1 MILNTVTETVVETVV
16 IQEEVNPTTIIV
28 TSDFTEVV
36 VAVSEIGPQGA
47 KGDQGIPGAAVP
59 LSTLSD
65 VDTAVLNNGS
75 ILVYSTNSQ
84 KWVSTT
90 LLENQSVESGH
101 Y

>member
-1 MILNTVTETVVETVV
+1 MILNTVTQTVVETVV
-16 IQEEVNPTTIIV
+16 IQEEINPTTVIV
-28 TSDFTEVV
+28 TSDFTEVI
-36 VAVSEIGPQGA
+36 VAVNEPGPQGS
-47 KGDQGIPGAAVP
+47 KGLKGGTGAAVP
-59 LSTLSD
+59 LSNLLD
-65 VDTAVLNNGS
+65 VDTTLLDNGS

>member
-1 MILNTVTETVVETVV
+1 MILNTVTQTVVETVV
-16 IQEEVNPTTIIV
+16 IQEEINPTTVIV
-28 TSDFTEVV
+28 TSDFTEVI
-36 VAVSEIGPQGA
+36 VAVNEPGPQGA
-47 KGDQGIPGAAVP
+47 KGLKGDNGNAAP
-59 LSTLSD
+59 LSTLTD
-65 VDTAVLNNGS
+65 VDTTLLDNGS